1 MLLVQVE
8 FYFSDSN
15 LPKDRFL
22 KGKVSEDP
30 TGCRLPP
37 CFETPVLPPFLPT
50 LQAKFF
56 KGLASSGSWA
66 CFDEFNRIDL
76 EVRFAFA

>member
-1 MLLVQVE
+1 L
-8 FYFSDSN
+8 YFLQAKFFNGLSGQTCTYD
-15 LPKDRFL
+15 
-22 KGKVSEDP
+22 
-30 TGCRLPP
+30 
-37 CFETPVLPPFLPT
+37 VLPYISYCCFLYF

-76 EVRFAFA
+76 EVRPQRSLVD